1 MSDLPKSPTKPEN
14 PDMKGDK
21 DDAKDGSALPKN
33 QQLSTTQK
41 VFVWSMVLFVGI
53 LFGAG
58 SAGSIFDQLFGQ
70 GRQGAYVNNVSEIDI
85 IARQGVARR
94 LQDALNPK
102 RVTYFGGEMF
112 EPAAYDRYGR
122 PQNVQEIWAERIKLA
137 RYAEA
142 QGLQPDGTAL
152 KALLKEFLNKPM
164 PGMPGMPGNSVKRYA
179 EVLVELHGDK
189 AVTEEQLKQ
198 YLAEARAREL
208 LEIAKV
214 VAPAVPIATGDMINA
229 LEAMTRAEQQQGKK
243 GDQVIV
249 DEVILSAQSLLVPVK
264 DDDVEIQQEFDKL
277 KDSRFTRALA
287 LETTVA
293 YADLDALAAKAVVA
307 DSDIEAHYNAHK
319 SNYLKPVIPAK
330 VEEKKAE
337 VKTADAATP
346 AEPKPEEKKPEEKKP
361 EVPVVEYQALAEVSA
376 EIKGMLAKERAT
388 VKAKELVNTFA
399 TTTESLLNQP
409 NNTEFKAAAAKAG
422 LVTSEKVF
430 IEAPKSGGTLDV
442 GMFGNLNE
450 TQLHLFNQEK
460 GSITLAVQSSGE
472 GDKAKWLVLRID
484 GRREAGFRDLT
495 DPKVKEEV
503 KSVLAGKRAYKELL
517 TKAEEIRAA
526 AEKLGPGGLKKWA
539 GSEDGKKWGAAVTS
553 NARSALTQIDPP
565 PIELGARTL
574 IEGKLLAAMA
584 MPERVVA
591 LSDSPTQ
598 ADVPAVRLVQATDYQ
613 PAPKATDQARIEHA
627 NLYREMLESYR
638 YGMFQRE
645 LTAEMQKN

>member
-14 PDMKGDK
+14 PDVKGDK
-21 DDAKDGSALPKN
+21 DDAKGGIALPKS
-33 QQLSTTQK
+33 QQLSATQK
-41 VFVWSMVLFVGI
+41 VFIWSMVIFVGI

-58 SAGSIFDQLFGQ
+58 PITDQLLGQ
-70 GRQGAYVNNVSEIDI
+70 GRQGSYVNNVSEIDI

-94 LQDALNPK
+94 LQDALNPQ
-102 RVTYFGGEMF
+102 RHTYFGGEMF

-122 PQNVQEIWAERIKLA
+122 PQNVQEIWAERIKLS

-142 QGLQPDGTAL
+142 QGLLPGGAAL
-152 KALLKEFLNKPM
+152 KAMLKEFLNKPM
-164 PGMPGMPGNSVKRYA
+164 PGNSAKRYA
-179 EVLVELHGDK
+179 DVLVELHGEK
-189 AVTEEQLKQ
+189 AVTEEQIKQ
-198 YLAEARAREL
+198 YLAEARAREF

-214 VAPAVPIATGDMINA
+214 VAPAVPVASGDMINA

-243 GDQVIV
+243 GDQVVV
-249 DEVILSAQSLLVPVK
+249 DEVILSAKSLLAAVK

-293 YADLDALAAKAVVA
+293 YADLKDLAAKALVA
-307 DSDIEAHYNAHK
+307 DSDIEAYYNAHK
-319 SNYLKPVIPAK
+319 ENYRKLIEPIK
-330 VEEKKAE
+330 VEEKKPEA
-337 VKTADAATP
+337 KTADAATST
-346 AEPKPEEKKPEEKKP
+346 EPKPEEKKP
-361 EVPVVEYQALAEVSA
+361 EVPVIEYKALAEVSA
-376 EIKGMLAKERAT
+376 EIKGILAKERA
-388 VKAKELVNTFA
+388 VVAGKDLVNKFA
-399 TTTESLLNQP
+399 AMTEPLLNQP
-409 NNTEFKAAAAKAG
+409 NNTEFKATAAKAG
-422 LVTSEKVF
+422 LVTTEKFF
-430 IEAPKSGGTLDV
+430 IEAPKSGGTLDA

-460 GSITLAVQSSGE
+460 GSITLAVQSTGE
-472 GDKAKWLVLRID
+472 GDKATWLVLRID
-484 GRREAGFRDLT
+484 GRREAGFRDLS

-539 GSEDGKKWGAAVTS
+539 ESEEAKKWDAKVTS
-553 NARSALTQIDPP
+553 NTRSALTQIDPP
-565 PIELGARTL
+565 PIELNARSL
-574 IEGKLLAAMA
+574 GEGKLLAAMA

-613 PAPKATDQARIEHA
+613 PAPKATGQARINHA
-627 NLYREMLESYR
+627 NLYREMLENYR

>member
-1 MSDLPKSPTKPEN
+1 MSDLPKSPTKPET
-14 PDMKGDK
+14 PDVKGDK
-21 DDAKDGSALPKN
+21 NDAKDGIALPKN

-41 VFVWSMVLFVGI
+41 VFIWSMVVFVGI

-58 SAGSIFDQLFGQ
+58 PITDQLLGQ

-94 LQDALNPK
+94 LQDALNPQ

-112 EPAAYDRYGR
+112 EPTAYDRYGR

-142 QGLQPDGTAL
+142 QGLLPGGVAL
-152 KALLKEFLNKPM
+152 DALLKDFLNKPM
-164 PGMPGMPGNSVKRYA
+164 PGNPGKRYA
-179 EVLVELHGDK
+179 DVLLELQGREK
-189 AVTEEQLKQ
+189 AVTVEQLRQ
-198 YLAEARAREL
+198 YLAEARAREF

-214 VAPAVPIATGDMINA
+214 VAPAVPVATGDMINA

-243 GDQVIV
+243 GDQVVV
-249 DEVILSAQSLLVPVK
+249 DEVILSAQSLLAPVK

-293 YADLDALAAKAVVA
+293 YADLIDLAAKALVA
-307 DSDIEAHYNAHK
+307 DSDIEAYYSAHK
-319 SNYLKPVIPAK
+319 GNYLKPVVPPK
-330 VEEKKAE
+330 VEEKKPE
-337 VKTADAATP
+337 VKTADAANP

-361 EVPVVEYQALAEVSA
+361 EVPVIEYQALAEVSA
-376 EIKGMLAKERAT
+376 EIKGILAKERA
-388 VKAKELVNTFA
+388 VVAGKDLVNKFA
-399 TTTESLLNQP
+399 AMTESLLNQP
-409 NNTEFKAAAAKAG
+409 NNTEFKAAATKAG

-472 GDKAKWLVLRID
+472 GNKAKWLVLRID

-613 PAPKATDQARIEHA
+613 PAPKATGQALIDHA

>member
-1 MSDLPKSPTKPEN
+1 MSDLPKPPTKPEN
-14 PDMKGDK
+14 PDLKGDK
-21 DDAKDGSALPKN
+21 DDAKGGIALPKN
-33 QQLSTTQK
+33 QQLSTSQK
-41 VFVWSMVLFVGI
+41 VFIWSMVVFVGI

-58 SAGSIFDQLFGQ
+58 PITDQLLGQ
-70 GRQGAYVNNVSEIDI
+70 GSQGSYVNNVSEIDI

-94 LQDALNPK
+94 LQDALNPQ
-102 RVTYFGGEMF
+102 RHTYFGGEMF
-112 EPAAYDRYGR
+112 EPAAYDRSGR
-122 PQNVQEIWAERIKLA
+122 PQNVQEIWAERIKLS
-137 RYAEA
+137 RYAKE

-164 PGMPGMPGNSVKRYA
+164 PGNSGKRYA
-179 EVLVELHGDK
+179 DVLVELHGEK

-198 YLAEARAREL
+198 YLAEARARDF

-214 VAPAVPIATGDMINA
+214 VAPAVPIASGEMINA
-229 LEAMTRAEQQQGKK
+229 LEAMTQVEYRQGKK
-243 GDQVIV
+243 GDQVVV
-249 DEVILSAQSLLVPVK
+249 DEVILSAKSLLSEVK

-307 DSDIEAHYNAHK
+307 DSDIEAYYNAHK
-319 SNYLKPVIPAK
+319 ENYRKPVEPQK
-330 VEEKKAE
+330 VEEKKPE
-337 VKTADAATP
+337 EKIADAATP

-361 EVPVVEYQALAEVSA
+361 EVPVVEYKALAEVSA
-376 EIKGMLAKERAT
+376 EIKAILAKERAT
-388 VKAKELVNTFA
+388 SNAKELVNAFA
-399 TTTESLLNQP
+399 GKTDALLNLP
-409 NNTEFKAAAAKAG
+409 DNTQFKAEAINAG
-422 LVTSEKVF
+422 LVTTDKFF
-430 IEAPKSGGTLDV
+430 IEAPKSGGTLDA

-460 GSITLAVQSSGE
+460 GSITLAVQSTGE
-472 GDKAKWLVLRID
+472 GDKARWLVLRID

-539 GSEDGKKWGAAVTS
+539 ESEEAKKWNVVVTS
-553 NARSALTQIDPP
+553 NTRSALTQIDPP

-574 IEGKLLAAMA
+574 AEGKLLAAMA

-591 LSDSPTQ
+591 LGDSPTQ

-613 PAPKATDQARIEHA
+613 PAPKASGQARIDHA
-627 NLYREMLESYR
+627 NVYRDLLENYR
-638 YGMFQRE
+638 YSMFQRE
-645 LTAEMQKN
+645 LTAELQKN

>member
-1 MSDLPKSPTKPEN
+1 MSDLPKSPAKPEN
-14 PDMKGDK
+14 PDVKGDK
-21 DDAKDGSALPKN
+21 DDAKGGIALPKN

-41 VFVWSMVLFVGI
+41 VFIWSMVVFVGI

-58 SAGSIFDQLFGQ
+58 PITDQLLGQ

-94 LQDALNPK
+94 LQDALNP
-102 RVTYFGGEMF
+102 RDRPYFRFGEMF

-137 RYAEA
+137 RYAES
-142 QGLQPDGTAL
+142 QGLLPDGAAL
-152 KALLKEFLNKPM
+152 DTLLKEFLNKPM
-164 PGMPGMPGNSVKRYA
+164 PMNSGKRYA
-179 EVLVELHGDK
+179 DVLFELQGREK
-189 AVTEEQLKQ
+189 AVTVEQIRQ

-214 VAPAVPIATGDMINA
+214 VTPAVPVATGDMINA
-229 LEAMTRAEQQQGKK
+229 LDLEAITRAEQQRGKK
-243 GDQVIV
+243 GDQVVV
-249 DEVILSAQSLLVPVK
+249 DEVILSAKSLLAPVK
-264 DDDVEIQQEFDKL
+264 DDDAEIQQEFDKL

-293 YADLDALAAKAVVA
+293 YADLKDLAAKALVA
-307 DSDIEAHYNAHK
+307 DSDIEAYYNAHK
-319 SNYLKPVIPAK
+319 ENYRKPVVPPK
-330 VEEKKAE
+330 VEEPKPE
-337 VKTADAATP
+337 VKAADAATP
-346 AEPKPEEKKPEEKKP
+346 AQPKPEEKKP

-376 EIKGMLAKERAT
+376 EIKVILAKERA
-388 VKAKELVNTFA
+388 VVAGKDLVNKFA
-399 TTTESLLNQP
+399 AMTEPLLNLT

-422 LVTSEKVF
+422 LVTAEKFF
-430 IEAPKSGGTLDV
+430 IEAPKNGGLLDA

-460 GSITLAVQSSGE
+460 GSITLAIQSTGE
-472 GDKAKWLVLRID
+472 GDKATWLVLRID
-484 GRREAGFRDLT
+484 GRREAGFRDLS

-526 AEKLGPGGLKKWA
+526 AEKLGAGGLKKWVE
-539 GSEDGKKWGAAVTS
+539 SEEAKKWDAKLTT
-553 NARSALTQIDPP
+553 NTRSALTQIDPP
-565 PIELGARTL
+565 PVELGARTL
-574 IEGKLLAAMA
+574 VEGKLLAAMA
-584 MPERVVA
+584 MPERAVA
-591 LSDSPTQ
+591 LSDSPSQ

-613 PAPKATDQARIEHA
+613 PAPKTTGQARIDHA
-627 NLYREMLESYR
+627 NLYREILENYR